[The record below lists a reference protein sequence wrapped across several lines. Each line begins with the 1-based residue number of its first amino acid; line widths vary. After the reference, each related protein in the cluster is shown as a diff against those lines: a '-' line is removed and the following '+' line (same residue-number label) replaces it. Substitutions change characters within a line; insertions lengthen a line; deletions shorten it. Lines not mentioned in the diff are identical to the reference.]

1 MKIIW
6 TISYGVF
13 VVLSLLTILL
23 EYIPLAVLKLFA
35 SQKTLDRYV
44 IRTTSRWGRTV
55 LKVAGARMHVS
66 GLENIPDSDRLCFI
80 SNHQSMFDIPVV
92 LGFLP
97 PNIGFIAKQELR
109 KIPIVHRWMKEL
121 GCILIDRKNPRQAR
135 RTIIEGIKQIKNGKP
150 LCIFPEG
157 TRSRSNQ
164 MAEFKKGSLK
174 LAIKSEAMIIPLTIS
189 GSYKLY
195 EETGH
200 IKKADVYLTVHPP
213 IDVRQCDKET
223 LENLAGIVQKQ
234 IQSAL

>member
-1 MKIIW
+1 MNIIW
-6 TISYGVF
+6 TLTYAGF
-13 VVLSLLTILL
+13 VVLSLLTILV

-35 SQKTLDRYV
+35 SKKILDTYV
-44 IRTTSRWGRTV
+44 IKTTSRWGRSV

-66 GLENIPDSDRLCFI
+66 GLENIPDCDRLCFI

-92 LGFLP
+92 LGHLP

-135 RTIIEGIKQIKNGKP
+135 RTIIEGIKQIRNGKP

-164 MAEFKKGSLK
+164 MADFKKGSLK

-189 GSYKLY
+189 GTYKLY

-200 IKKADVYLTVHPP
+200 IKKADVYLTVHPA
-213 IDVRQCDKET
+213 IDVRTCDEET
-223 LENLAGIVQKQ
+223 LSSLAEIVQKQ